1 MGLRAAAR
9 AVYNRPMCR
18 LFGFRSIAPSRA
30 HRSLV
35 LAENALHAQADFH
48 ADGWGIGYYLR
59 GEAYVVRSDRPAA
72 GDARFT
78 EMSERLASQ
87 AFVVHVRKATVGG
100 ADPLNS
106 HPFRHGLWIFAHNG
120 TVFELPRLLPFVLE
134 RTAPT
139 LRGLALGNTD
149 SERIFYYLLSALV
162 GEGACEHGR
171 GALDE
176 RSASLALRGAVAALC
191 AEASRLGLTPPL
203 LNFILT
209 NGEVFFAHRSG
220 LELFLASQKATCE
233 EVERCAV
240 VDKVCL
246 MNLPPLRDRLGRV
259 GTGEP
264 IRRVNH
270 ALVSS
275 EPVGDEHVWEELP
288 EGHLLTVG
296 PSMRLF
302 LDPPLPGWARCAP
315 ELAPK
320 PRAEPGPRVRMLSA
334 G

>member
-1 MGLRAAAR
+1 
-9 AVYNRPMCR
+9 MCR

-35 LAENALHAQADFH
+35 LAENALHEQAGFH

-59 GEAYVVRSDRPAA
+59 GEAYVVRSDRPAS
-72 GDARFT
+72 GDARFS

-87 AFVVHVRKATVGG
+87 AFVVHVRKATVGD

-106 HPFRHGLWIFAHNG
+106 HPFRHGLWLFAHNG
-120 TVFELPRLLPFVLE
+120 TVFELPRLVPFLSAG
-134 RTAPT
+134 TAPH

-149 SERIFYYLLSALV
+149 SERIFYYMLSALV
-162 GEGACEHGR
+162 AVGACEHGR

-191 AEASRLGLTPPL
+191 AEATRLGVPPPL

-209 NGEVFFAHRSG
+209 NGEVFFAQRSG
-220 LELFLASQKATCE
+220 LELFLASQKAACE
-233 EVERCAV
+233 EVETCAV
-240 VDKVCL
+240 ADKICL
-246 MNLPPLRDRLGRV
+246 MNLPPLRDRLGLV
-259 GTGEP
+259 GTGQP
-264 IRRVNH
+264 VRRVNH

-288 EGHLLTVG
+288 EGHLLSVG

-302 LDPPLPGWARCAP
+302 LDPPLPGWARCPAA
-315 ELAPK
+315 LAPK
-320 PRAEPGPRVRMLSA
+320 PRAEPGPRVRMLNA